1 MPIKNRRS
9 YDVKKNIENRL
20 LLKRLIFMAFILSV
34 FLTALIYVGKLYG
47 IMELYFSVL
56 IYTIIL
62 VFFGYLFFQNYENK
76 IESQMKALVKK
87 EGIISGELVLINT
100 EEKLKNILS
109 LEFERCFNNNSES
122 AILFFDVDQLGE
134 INRKYGYN
142 TGDQIIIEIILSTKR
157 FIGDSSTL
165 QNSGAVLARVKGDTF
180 ALLMPNITEKGA
192 YLEAEKLK
200 NVIETLRLGIDESIT
215 CRFAVLGMN
224 QWVSEEKFLNLAY
237 EKLNL
242 AKDYGRGV
250 IL

>member
-1 MPIKNRRS
+1 MPRYNRRAHDQS
-9 YDVKKNIENRL
+9 KNIENRT
-20 LLKRLIFMAFILSV
+20 LLKRLIYMAFILSV
-34 FLTALIYVGKLYG
+34 FLTALIYVGKLYS
-47 IMELYFSVL
+47 ILALYFSVL

-62 VFFGYLFFQNYENK
+62 VFFGYLSFLSYESK
-76 IESQMKALVKK
+76 IDSQMKALVKK

-122 AILFFDVDQLGE
+122 AIIFFDVDQLGE
-134 INRKYGYN
+134 INDKYGYN

-157 FIGDSSTL
+157 FINESAIL
-165 QNSGAVLARVKGDTF
+165 QNAGAILSRVKGDTF

-200 NVIETLRLGIDESIT
+200 TVIETLRLGIEESIT

-224 QWVSEEKFLNLAY
+224 QWVSEDKFLNLAY